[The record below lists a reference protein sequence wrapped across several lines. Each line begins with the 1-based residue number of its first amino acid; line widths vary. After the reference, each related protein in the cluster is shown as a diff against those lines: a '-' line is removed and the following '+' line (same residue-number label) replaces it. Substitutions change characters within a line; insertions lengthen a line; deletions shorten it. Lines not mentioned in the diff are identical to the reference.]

1 MSSTPAPKDVRPIV
15 GDDSLIARLR
25 ELHNMEW
32 PAGLRRFAAFK
43 LAGNDEETAYRA
55 VAWDASSRVLYVQVI
70 AIGKPPPACGLP
82 RPIAFETNDD
92 MKAWCSRVIAIYD
105 RLRPSYMDAPWNE
118 VRSSAFNG
126 FARRMM
132 HINALVM
139 VDTTGRGLESDYIVN
154 DYVFFD
160 SQFRNERIQQIKE
173 AVGGGPGFRAA
184 TDKLLT
190 KFIWYGGDQRAM
202 LARTADCG
210 GPDKPR
216 LKPAIKPG
224 PLSTREQLAKARAIS
239 RGKTFVR
246 KAKRTDQDRK
256 SKMVDA
262 VTKDWAGKKRGLAS
276 AHRRMI
282 KRHFLGCR
290 ADDRPSYGTLYYHLD
305 KWIAPENDSVADRY
319 GPRATEQYI
328 APRPGTSS
336 EMTQGAIEIL
346 DADGMVPKIPIGGVV
361 GGKLEPM
368 EICVILS
375 VSRLSGGVWG
385 YEILLSR
392 ERAAGYRQCL
402 VWSLLSMAD
411 RAEALG
417 LEPLPG
423 LLHGNFDGLFVDNG
437 PGKGKQVRIPVT
449 ESLDVSMFNP
459 GPGKPEYR
467 GVGERL
473 NEIIIEQLAD
483 ETDQGYTRRN
493 SVLERVK
500 RRERSRQ
507 SPMPLD
513 DFERALLK
521 AIDTINLT
529 ADRSHLRTKEMAQ
542 LGVGITPREL
552 HEYYQKLRRGQAA
565 RVWSPEEVFDAFL
578 PWHEATCARGR
589 VRYKNARYS
598 SPELVEIATA
608 HARHPI
614 KRRLTVEIKRTVQI
628 SRTLLCRGPDKRV
641 FEIEMIDE
649 DKRRFGEGSWIQLEA
664 ATRDENILRNDL
676 QTARAKH
683 SGRLKTTQQE
693 RIDAIE
699 RGRGNSYAG
708 AVGASKAQARKG
720 GAATRAHALDEVQRT
735 AYNVSPTTSITT
747 SPSHLE
753 RVTADE
759 SDYDPLAAAARQIEE
774 AYLGTK

>member
-1 MSSTPAPKDVRPIV
+1 MTSASGTKNVSPIV

-25 ELHNMEW
+25 ELHEREW
-32 PAGLRRFAAFK
+32 PAGLSRFGPFK
-43 LAGNDEETAYRA
+43 LAGDDAGAAYRA
-55 VAWDASSRVLYVQVI
+55 VAWEPTTLALYVQAI
-70 AIGKPPPACGLP
+70 AIGQSPPACRLP
-82 RPIAFETNDD
+82 RPIIFETNDD
-92 MKAWCSRVIAIYD
+92 MEAWLSRVTPISD
-105 RLRPSYMDAPWNE
+105 RHRPAHMDAPWSE
-118 VRSSAFNG
+118 VRKSAFNG
-126 FARRMM
+126 FSRRMM
-132 HINALVM
+132 LINALIM
-139 VDTTGRGLESDYIVN
+139 VDTTGTGKESDYIVN

-160 SQFRNERIQQIKE
+160 SQLRNERIEQIKT
-173 AVGGGPGFRAA
+173 AVGGGPGFRA
-184 TDKLLT
+184 TLDKLLT

-202 LARTADCG
+202 LARTADRG
-210 GPDKPR
+210 GRDKQR
-216 LKPAIKPG
+216 LKPARKPG
-224 PLSTREQLAKARAIS
+224 PLSALEQLARARAIS
-239 RGKTFVR
+239 QGKTFVR
-246 KAKRTDQDRK
+246 KAKRTDQNRK
-256 SKMVDA
+256 SKMVEA
-262 VTKDWAGKKRGLAS
+262 VEIDWAGKKRGLAS
-276 AHRRMI
+276 AHRRMV
-282 KRHFLGCR
+282 KRHFLECR

-305 KWIAPENDSVADRY
+305 KWIAPANHSVANRY

-336 EMTQGAIEIL
+336 EITQGVIEIL
-346 DADGMVPKIPIGGVV
+346 DVDGMVPKMQVGGVV
-361 GGKLEPM
+361 KGKLEPM
-368 EICVILS
+368 EISVILS
-375 VSRLSGGVWG
+375 VSRLSGGVRG

-392 ERAAGYRQCL
+392 ERAVGYRQCL

-411 RAEALG
+411 RAAALG

-423 LLHGNFDGLFVDNG
+423 LLHGNFDGLFADNG

-449 ESLDVSMFNP
+449 ESLDASMFNP

-542 LGVGITPREL
+542 LGVGITPSEL
-552 HEYYQKLRRGQAA
+552 HEYYQTLRRGQAA
-565 RVWSPEEVFDAFL
+565 RVWTPEEVFDAFL
-578 PWHEATCARGR
+578 PWHDAACSQGR

-598 SPELVEIATA
+598 SRELVEIATA

-628 SRTLLCRGPDKRV
+628 SCTLLCRGPDKRV
-641 FEIEMIDE
+641 FQIEMIDE

-676 QTARAKH
+676 RTTRAKL

-693 RIDAIE
+693 RLDAIE
-699 RGRGNSYAG
+699 RGRGNSFAG
-708 AVGASKAQARKG
+708 AAGVSKTQARKS
-720 GAATRAHALDEVQRT
+720 GAAVRDRALDEVQRT
-735 AYNVSPTTSITT
+735 AYGVPVTT
-747 SPSHLE
+747 SPTASMTQIE
-753 RVTADE
+753 RVAADE
-759 SDYDPLAAAARQIEE
+759 ADDDPLAAAARQAEE
-774 AYLGTK
+774 AYLNTK